1 MSEWKLHDAKN
12 KFSSVVDA
20 AIAGE
25 PQRVTRR
32 GKPAVAIIAADE
44 FEELLLLR
52 KDAAASLPELLL
64 DMPRGGRALNRLDV
78 HARRFGS

>member
-1 MSEWKLHDAKN
+1 MSDWQLHDAKN
-12 KFSSVVDA
+12 KFSSVVEA

-32 GKPAVAIIAADE
+32 GKPAVAIISIEA

-52 KDAAASLPELLL
+52 KDASASLPELLL
-64 DMPRGGRALNRLDV
+64 DMPRGNSRVHRLDV
-78 HARRFGS
+78 HARRLGS